1 MSNNI
6 LKFGDKVKDD
16 EDDLMSAALFVDQGK
31 EGEEEGPPQDGMAYL
46 RQVIKERKTCADTV
60 TADIAPAVAAR
71 NGASEV
77 GGKVAGPGG
86 LGRDKAPPPPGCC
99 PGVAWQREQVKQFS
113 QVRLQMSRHRA
124 LVNQEGGTHEKV
136 PAKENEGLWCHLTVG
151 EQVWREIRKE
161 REGVEP
167 DTGAGL
173 VKGEQPRLGLLLAM
187 PVNVCEQVLEYLV
200 AWMSVTG
207 WRTDFGPWVYA
218 VLSRL
223 EKPLTPD
230 VGSSLR
236 DLARLCSSE
245 RCRLVEKA
253 GGCEKENDEA
263 DGENKETDEDF
274 AALNLFICLVARYFD
289 QSDLVDTS

>member
-1 MSNNI
+1 MSNNT
-6 LKFGDKVKDD
+6 LKFGDKVNDD

-31 EGEEEGPPQDGMAYL
+31 EGEDEGPPQDGMAYL
-46 RQVIKERKTCADTV
+46 RQVMKERKKCADTV
-60 TADIAPAVAAR
+60 TADIAPAVVTK
-71 NGASEV
+71 NGASEG

-124 LVNQEGGTHEKV
+124 LVKQEGGTQEKV
-136 PAKENEGLWCHLTVG
+136 PAKENEGLWCHLMVG

-167 DTGAGL
+167 EIGCGL

-207 WRTDFGPWVYA
+207 WRADFGPWVYA

-245 RCRLVEKA
+245 RCRLVGSVEQVK
-253 GGCEKENDEA
+253 GESDE
-263 DGENKETDEDF
+263 ELKETDEDL

-289 QSDLVDTS
+289 QSDLVDTSQD

>member
-1 MSNNI
+1 M
-6 LKFGDKVKDD
+6 G
-16 EDDLMSAALFVDQGK
+16 
-31 EGEEEGPPQDGMAYL
+31 
-46 RQVIKERKTCADTV
+46 
-60 TADIAPAVAAR
+60 
-71 NGASEV
+71 
-77 GGKVAGPGG
+77 
-86 LGRDKAPPPPGCC
+86 
-99 PGVAWQREQVKQFS
+99 
-113 QVRLQMSRHRA
+113 
-124 LVNQEGGTHEKV
+124 
-136 PAKENEGLWCHLTVG
+136 
-151 EQVWREIRKE
+151 

-167 DTGAGL
+167 EIGCGL

-207 WRTDFGPWVYA
+207 WRADFGPWVYA

-245 RCRLVEKA
+245 RCRLV
-253 GGCEKENDEA
+253 GGVEQVKGESDE
-263 DGENKETDEDF
+263 ELKETDEDL

-289 QSDLVDTS
+289 QSDLVDTSQD